1 MDLPLAVFAVVYA
14 VMILGRV
21 PGLRVDRTAAAFL
34 GAVALVAGGALTST
48 QAWAAID
55 VGTLALLLGLMLV
68 SAQFRHS
75 GFYARVTQWLAARPT
90 SPARLLGELLAVTG
104 LLAALLTNDV
114 VCLAIAP
121 MLVDV
126 CAQRRLDPV
135 PFLLG
140 LAAGSNVG
148 SAATLLGNPQNLLI
162 GQALHVPF
170 AGYLLDGGVPA
181 MLGMVVVWG
190 VLVRTYRGRWQRDVV
205 AQPPPPVT
213 FDRGQTHKG
222 LAVLALLVA
231 ALLFAPIER
240 DVLALLA
247 GGVLLLSRSTS
258 PRRLFERVDW
268 QLLVLFAGL
277 FIVNHAFQ
285 QAGHAAAAFV
295 YARQHGVDFG
305 DPRTLFVTAVVGSN
319 VVSNVP
325 LTMLLLPVA
334 THPQAGPLLALATTL
349 AGNLL
354 LVGSIANLIVVEQ
367 AERLGVRPQ
376 GRGWA
381 SEHWRVGVPIT
392 LATLAIA
399 AGWLAVRGWMLA

>member
-1 MDLPLAVFAVVYA
+1 MDLPLAVFFVVYA

-34 GAVALVAGGALTST
+34 GAVALVAGGALTT
-48 QAWAAID
+48 TAAWAAID

-68 SAQFRHS
+68 SAQFRRS
-75 GFYARVTQWLAARPT
+75 GFYARITQWLAARPT
-90 SPARLLGELLAVTG
+90 SPARLLGELLAVVG

-121 MLVDV
+121 VLVDICV
-126 CAQRRLDPV
+126 QRRLDPV

-140 LAAGSNVG
+140 LAAGTNVG
-148 SAATLLGNPQNLLI
+148 SAATLLGNPQNVLI
-162 GQALHVPF
+162 GQALHLPF

-181 MLGMVVVWG
+181 VLGMFVVWL
-190 VLVRTYRGRWQRDVV
+190 VLVRAYRGRWQRDVV
-205 AQPPPPVT
+205 VAPPPPVA
-213 FDRGQTHKG
+213 FDRWQTQKG
-222 LAVLALLVA
+222 VAVLALLVA
-231 ALLFAPIER
+231 ALLFAPVER

-247 GGVLLLSRSTS
+247 GGVLLLSRTTS
-258 PRRLFERVDW
+258 PRALFDLVDW

-277 FIVNHAFQ
+277 FVVNHAFQ
-285 QAGHAAAAFV
+285 QAGHAAAAFA
-295 YARQHGVDFG
+295 YARENGVDFG
-305 DPRTLFVTAVVGSN
+305 DPSTLFATCLVGSN

-381 SEHWRVGVPIT
+381 SEHWRTGVPIALLT
-392 LATLAIA
+392 LGIA
-399 AGWLAVRGWMLA
+399 ATWLWVRSWMLA